1 MHGTVAPLAV
11 ADVLGGPVSP
21 LLVVVGV
28 GLVALAVG
36 YAALTRRRSSPSRV
50 PQQRRPEV
58 AGDDLV
64 GGEAVG
70 QAAAVEV
77 WADEGAPKV
86 LVVNRSSRPVHDVRA
101 FVAFGRRRADCVG
114 WIRTLPPTG
123 EEAARV
129 ALTADGRES
138 WIKWRNKDR
147 NHGRDVAVEC
157 TFCDDAGQYWRRTTD
172 GELEPLDSAEAAVQV
187 TGR

>member
-11 ADVLGGPVSP
+11 ADVLGGSVSP

-36 YAALTRRRSSPSRV
+36 YAALSRRRSSAPSRV
-50 PQQRRPEV
+50 PQQRPGAV
-58 AGDDLV
+58 AAGAVDDATV
-64 GGEAVG
+64 A

-86 LVVNRSSRPVHDVRA
+86 LVVNRSSRPVHDLRA

-123 EEAARV
+123 GEAARV